1 MIDLQDRKELLLPA
15 KNWFIFVSFLIALVI
30 NLIPMGKLL
39 WRPDFVAIVLVFWCV
54 HQPKRLYF
62 SLVFLLGLI
71 MDANQGV
78 MLGQHALAYILITL
92 IASVGARRILWFNL
106 KGQMMHILPIF
117 IILHLIDIAIHLIG
131 GNSWP
136 GSQVLL
142 PPLFETLLWPVADFL
157 LLIPQ
162 RRAGEKKNF

>member
-1 MIDLQDRKELLLPA
+1 MIDLQDKKELLLPA
-15 KNWFIFVSFLIALVI
+15 KNWVIFVSFMGALLL
-30 NLIPMGKLL
+30 NLIPMGRLL

-54 HQPKRLYF
+54 HQPKSLHF

-71 MDANQGV
+71 MDAHQGV
-78 MLGQHALAYILITL
+78 LLGQHALAYVLVNT

-106 KGQMMHILPIF
+106 TGQMLHVLPIF
-117 IILHLIDIAIHLIG
+117 IILHLIDIAIHLIS

-136 GSQVLL
+136 GAQILL
-142 PPLFETLLWPVADFL
+142 PPLIETLLWPIADFL

-162 RRAGEKKNF
+162 RRAGKKNNF